1 MKTFLLAVPAL
12 LALAVPASALAC
24 DCAMSHEGHHAATGA
39 AAGPADPSPAAGPVK
54 GAQVVQVAVTDD
66 GFVPAAIKVKRGQ
79 PVTLQVTRKTDQ
91 TCATE
96 IVMKDFGVNQKLPLG
111 KTVSVTITPKGPGA
125 FRYACGMDMITG
137 VLTVD

>member
-1 MKTFLLAVPAL
+1 MAK
-12 LALAVPASALAC
+12 
-24 DCAMSHEGHHAATGA
+24 EGHGGHAAA
-39 AAGPADPSPAAGPVK
+39 SPADPTPAAAPAAAPK
-54 GAQVVQVAVTDD
+54 GAQVVQVTVTED
-66 GFVPAAIKVKRGQ
+66 GFVPAAIKVRRGQ

-125 FRYACGMDMITG
+125 FRYACGMDMIAG